1 MTSLLNCFGQMSE
14 NHRLG
19 STRKPMWQ
27 KIEADKLAERTLSDL
42 HAQSIKQ
49 MMNDPVLTAA
59 EKEELLRQLDLP
71 DEDWLPVELPLGAEP
86 ISETIIRMRQGER
99 V

>member
-1 MTSLLNCFGQMSE
+1 
-14 NHRLG
+14 
-19 STRKPMWQ
+19 MWQ
-27 KIEADKLAERTLSDL
+27 KIEADKLAESTLSDL
-42 HAQSIKQ
+42 HSHSIKQ

-71 DEDWLPVELPLGAEP
+71 DEDWLPVEMPLGSEP
-86 ISETIIRMRQGER
+86 ISETIIRLRQGES